1 MAALEH
7 VGNPACVGLD
17 PVLDRLPASC
27 RAEVL
32 PLVAIERFC
41 LGVLD
46 AISGHVGVCK
56 IQSACFER
64 YGAAGVEVLETIGSR
79 AGELGLRVILD
90 YKRSDIGIS
99 AEHYAA
105 SARGRCD
112 WVTVN
117 PYLGVDGI
125 APFVA
130 EDSLGA
136 FALVRTSNP
145 GGDAIQSNRL
155 EDGRTVAQSV
165 ADLVASH
172 GEASIGRCGY
182 SVLGAVVGATKRE
195 DAEELRRRMPRQ
207 IFLVPG
213 FGAQGGG
220 VDDVL
225 PCFNSDGAGAII
237 TASRSVLYAYET
249 EDPEW
254 QSGVE
259 RAARDLGDSL
269 AKGIGTR

>member
-1 MAALEH
+1 MTAAIET

-17 PVLDRLPASC
+17 PVLERLPSSC
-27 RAEVL
+27 VAGTQ
-32 PLVAIERFC
+32 PLLAIENFC
-41 LGVLD
+41 LGVLE

-64 YGAAGVEVLETIGSR
+64 YGAAGIGVLEAISAR
-79 AGELGLRVILD
+79 ASEVGLQVILD
-90 YKRSDIGIS
+90 YKRGDIGIS

-130 EDSLGA
+130 DDHLGA

-155 EDGRTVAQSV
+155 ADGRTVAQ
-165 ADLVASH
+165 
-172 GEASIGRCGY
+172 
-182 SVLGAVVGATKRE
+182 
-195 DAEELRRRMPRQ
+195 
-207 IFLVPG
+207 
-213 FGAQGGG
+213 
-220 VDDVL
+220 
-225 PCFNSDGAGAII
+225 
-237 TASRSVLYAYET
+237 
-249 EDPEW
+249 
-254 QSGVE
+254 
-259 RAARDLGDSL
+259 
-269 AKGIGTR
+269 